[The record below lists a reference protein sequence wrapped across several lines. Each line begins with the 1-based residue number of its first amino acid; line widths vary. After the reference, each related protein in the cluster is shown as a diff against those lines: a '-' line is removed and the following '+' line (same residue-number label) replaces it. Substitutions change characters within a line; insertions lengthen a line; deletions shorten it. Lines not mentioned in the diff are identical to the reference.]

1 MADARLMTERRPERR
16 VSISNTASNMLSS
29 LFPTS
34 AAKVDAAF
42 ETIKADMA
50 DPTKVQKL
58 AGFDDVYVA
67 RGHGIRV
74 VFKQDGYDAVIT
86 AVAAEG

>member
-1 MADARLMTERRPERR
+1 MADAGIRTKSRSERR
-16 VSISNTASNMLSS
+16 VSISNTASNMLAS

-34 AAKVDAAF
+34 RAKVAAAF

-50 DPTKVQKL
+50 DPAKVQKL

-74 VFKQDGYDAVIT
+74 VFKQDSEDTVIT
-86 AVAAEG
+86 AVAADG

>member
-1 MADARLMTERRPERR
+1 MTTTERQQERR

-34 AAKVDAAF
+34 KAKVDAAF

-50 DPTKVQKL
+50 DPANVQKL

-74 VFKQDGYDAVIT
+74 VFKQDGDGTVIT

>member
-1 MADARLMTERRPERR
+1 
-16 VSISNTASNMLSS
+16 MLSS

-34 AAKVDAAF
+34 TAKVDAAF
-42 ETIKADMA
+42 KTIKADMA

-58 AGFDDVYVA
+58 AGFNEVYVA

-74 VFKQDGYDAVIT
+74 VFKQDGDDAVIT

>member
-1 MADARLMTERRPERR
+1 MPDARIMTGHPPERR

-34 AAKVDAAF
+34 TAKVDAAF

-50 DPTKVQKL
+50 DPAKVQKL
-58 AGFDDVYVA
+58 AGFDDLYVA

-74 VFKQDGYDAVIT
+74 VFKQDGDDAVIT